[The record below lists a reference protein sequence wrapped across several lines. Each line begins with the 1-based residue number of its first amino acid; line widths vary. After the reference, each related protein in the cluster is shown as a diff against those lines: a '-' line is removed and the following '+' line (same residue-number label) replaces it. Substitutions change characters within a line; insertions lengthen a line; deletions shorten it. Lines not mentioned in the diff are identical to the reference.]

1 MWGTIFNA
9 GMIILGSGLG
19 LLFKKGLKP
28 AYHQTLLQALGL
40 CVILLGISTASTS
53 LQKSSLPVLFI
64 VSLTVGS
71 LLGQAL
77 HLEER
82 FETLTKKL
90 GSTETSGAITTG
102 ILLFCLGSLSILGPF
117 KAALDHDYTY
127 LITNGLLDG
136 ITSLILASAYDF
148 AIAICGV
155 VLFFWQGS
163 LYLIALSLAGSIS
176 STLMTELSIIGG
188 ILIFVSGTNILKL
201 TKISVLNLLPS
212 LLIPP
217 LYLLFWH

>member
-1 MWGTIFNA
+1 M
-9 GMIILGSGLG
+9 
-19 LLFKKGLKP
+19 
-28 AYHQTLLQALGL
+28 
-40 CVILLGISTASTS
+40 
-53 LQKSSLPVLFI
+53 
-64 VSLTVGS
+64 
-71 LLGQAL
+71 LGQAL

-136 ITSLILASAYDF
+136 ITSLILASAYGF

>member
-77 HLEER
+77 RLEER
-82 FETLTKKL
+82 FETLTKNWAQLKLVGRSRL
-90 GSTETSGAITTG
+90 GSYSFA
-102 ILLFCLGSLSILGPF
+102 LVRFRS
-117 KAALDHDYTY
+117 LDH
-127 LITNGLLDG
+127 
-136 ITSLILASAYDF
+136 
-148 AIAICGV
+148 
-155 VLFFWQGS
+155 
-163 LYLIALSLAGSIS
+163 
-176 STLMTELSIIGG
+176 
-188 ILIFVSGTNILKL
+188 LK
-201 TKISVLNLLPS
+201 PR
-212 LLIPP
+212 
-217 LYLLFWH
+217 

>member
-9 GMIILGSGLG
+9 GMIILGSGSG
-19 LLFKKGLKP
+19 LLFKKRLKP

-40 CVILLGISTASTS
+40 CVILLGINSASTS

-64 VSLTVGS
+64 ISLTVGS
-71 LLGQAL
+71 LIGQAL

-82 FETLTKKL
+82 FETLLQNFGTA
-90 GSTETSGAITTG
+90 ETTGGITTG

-136 ITSLILASAYDF
+136 ITSLILASAYGF
-148 AIAICGV
+148 AIAFCGI

-163 LYLIALSLAGSIS
+163 LYLVALSLADSIS
-176 STLMTELSIIGG
+176 SSLMTELSIIGG
-188 ILIFVSGTNILKL
+188 ILIFVSGLNILKL
-201 TKISVLNLLPS
+201 TKISVLDLLPS

-217 LYLLFWH
+217 LYFLFWH